1 MSSFRFVVICFVLM
15 LAQQSVR
22 AQKPGQVIDQVVA
35 VVGSNVIMQS
45 EIEMEFRQIDKEFE
59 GELPDTMR
67 CAILQQKIQD
77 YILLTKAQ
85 LDSVPVNEDRV
96 EAELEK
102 RIRYFARQFPGGE
115 KGMEEFYG
123 KSISQIKADNRE
135 KIRQSMLIQEMQGKA
150 MKDVKI
156 TPNDVRRFYNEIP
169 TDSIPFYSA
178 EVEVAQLV
186 IEPKVSAEAKQIAY
200 EKITELRNRIVN
212 GDNFNTLAV
221 LYSDDK
227 ASATNGGELG
237 YFGRGEMVPEFEAAA
252 YRLKPDSISKII
264 ETKYG
269 YHILKLVDRK
279 GDNINV
285 RHILVRPQIFKSDV
299 QKARTTIDSIVWL
312 VKIDSLT
319 FEEAAKKFSDDE
331 DTKGNG
337 GFITEGRTGTSRVPV
352 DELDKQIYF
361 RLDGM
366 KPGDITEPELITLA
380 GPDKQQAWRVLYLKT
395 EYKPHR
401 ANLRDDYQKFQAMAN
416 QRKQSQALVDYIS
429 RARKELYI
437 RISPQYSSCRGVQ
450 QLLIKK

>member
-1 MSSFRFVVICFVLM
+1 MKSVRFFGICVLLL
-15 LAQQSVR
+15 LAQNAVQ

-59 GELPDTMR
+59 GDLPDTLR

-115 KGMEEFYG
+115 KAMEEFYG
-123 KSISQIKADNRE
+123 KSISQIKSDNRD

-169 TDSIPFYSA
+169 ADSIPFYSA

-200 EKITELRNRIVN
+200 EKITELRNRILT

-237 YFGRGEMVPEFEAAA
+237 YFGRGEMVFP
-252 YRLKPDSISKII
+252 
-264 ETKYG
+264 
-269 YHILKLVDRK
+269 
-279 GDNINV
+279 
-285 RHILVRPQIFKSDV
+285 
-299 QKARTTIDSIVWL
+299 
-312 VKIDSLT
+312 
-319 FEEAAKKFSDDE
+319 
-331 DTKGNG
+331 
-337 GFITEGRTGTSRVPV
+337 
-352 DELDKQIYF
+352 
-361 RLDGM
+361 
-366 KPGDITEPELITLA
+366 
-380 GPDKQQAWRVLYLKT
+380 
-395 EYKPHR
+395 
-401 ANLRDDYQKFQAMAN
+401 
-416 QRKQSQALVDYIS
+416 
-429 RARKELYI
+429 
-437 RISPQYSSCRGVQ
+437 
-450 QLLIKK
+450 